1 MWTRGGGGGVA
12 CVSSLHEGKV
22 IVRSVFFA
30 CSSSLASAAA
40 WLMSMCELKD
50 EKEESHSSGD
60 EL

>member
-1 MWTRGGGGGVA
+1 MVCGRGGGRVA

-22 IVRSVFFA
+22 IVPSVFFA